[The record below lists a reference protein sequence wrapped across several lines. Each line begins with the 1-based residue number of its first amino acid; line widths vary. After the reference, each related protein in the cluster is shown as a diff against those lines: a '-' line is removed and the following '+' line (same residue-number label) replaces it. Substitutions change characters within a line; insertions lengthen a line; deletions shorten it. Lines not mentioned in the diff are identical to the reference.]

1 MSIGPAAASFV
12 TAACP
17 TGKVPLGG
25 GYELLGTGPS
35 LTVLTAGPHQ
45 NGTVG
50 WRVAFRNGTT
60 SVLNNAQVKVHV
72 VCAAV
77 Q

>member
-1 MSIGPAAASFV
+1 
-12 TAACP
+12 
-17 TGKVPLGG
+17 VPLGG
-25 GYELLGTGPS
+25 GYELLGTAPS
-35 LTVLTAGPHQ
+35 LTVLMSGPHQ
-45 NGTVG
+45 NGVVG
-50 WRVAFRNGTT
+50 WRVSFRNGTT